1 MANIKKFN
9 PETQNW
15 ETWASSSASGVYS
28 VNPTLLSEEEQF
40 TSVEDALV
48 RDREDIET
56 MKKNISW
63 LALHG
68 GGGSGGGGGDYME
81 VTSTIDILDQNHNP
95 TNQIIWKTGSKSVA
109 YQITSSK
116 ASNKFTVTAT
126 LDGYTIYS
134 ESGVAQTMRSI
145 TINKIGAY
153 SSSTKHVLR
162 ISAVDSWDNVTTAQA
177 VINET
182 AIKLNKAVNTY
193 TVNIDEIT
201 RGSVLSINYQS
212 SIIGDYVLYWGTSSD
227 LDVNSDHRLGWKEI
241 SIRSAFA
248 EDVVI
253 PYWGSEQKDRL
264 LISSD
269 VRSGQTLTFY
279 FVLISVTDPS
289 IKSDVLEVKSTVISP
304 REIAIQPITL
314 STEISEATNI
324 SKASIMNCNFIA
336 YLNST
341 SLTYDYTITA
351 RKLQLNESTG
361 EYDVTDSKVLID
373 NSFGR
378 YGNVTTVTIN
388 SLPRDDFFEG
398 GHIYRFDIYARDRMD
413 ITKYNTAYSY
423 VQIQSASNDTIPL
436 NVDYRKVFDFNVWG
450 DRGPD
455 DQTWVWTNT
464 NESFN
469 HSGENKNVTTTMK
482 LNNMGGKS
490 KLESTHCRL
499 TNKAYAI
506 INKSTINGEPIA
518 WFPTDTTSSL
528 SGLVPAQSPQ
538 FTLSITYHN
547 DFTPDD
553 GRTIFNFGN
562 YVPATSSSVGY
573 GRGILINNHDFYVKI
588 GPNSPLITGKI
599 QDSIYHEI
607 DIVFGRGNVSADSNV
622 SVEVYHNGVLL
633 AINKEVSAADVF
645 GLSQFDEM
653 SIACYKQGRSLT
665 QFTNIKL
672 QSVALYAIALNPY
685 QIVCNWI
692 NHLVT
697 YELDG
702 NTLNTTLLNKKLGE
716 NLITAKDDGTYECA
730 IWDIDSGEFS
740 TQNWITINNGQLA
753 PDGRLHQI
761 CPIPIVILDLATN
774 SNWTW
779 DRFKQSWAS
788 TQQLPAENVPMYF
801 YKEFGGETVLNNIPV
816 TVEGQGTTSKAY
828 AIKNLNID
836 FGENNLFWAKQSW
849 FPERIYTLKADV
861 VDSAHVNNA
870 CIGKFV
876 NTCAQNTTLLAPTP
890 PMRYFN
896 ENKADFD
903 LPQSAV
909 GEDGVSVKHTL
920 EGFPVLLLVRF
931 PKPDGTTVNQSL
943 GIYSFN
949 LGREAYYNMGFK
961 VLKRFKDVNDQPL
974 SETAMAPMLLGRPD
988 ESLDVVDFDA
998 QSWEGKDSFNCTP
1011 KREATKAE
1019 IDAASNGGYD
1029 TSVNAT
1035 MPVQLDGYFWSS
1047 YPNHIKHFWENKYP
1061 KGANVSDFQALCR
1074 DLVECPYTKGSSN
1087 IEVGSAS
1094 VYQYD
1099 WDGTKMF
1106 VPDQT
1111 TNATT
1116 IKRLNKDT
1124 PPFNIPNARFYY
1136 VVSMLF
1142 GLVDSLGKN
1151 LNLRLW
1157 KNTHLP
1163 EVSPIWYTC
1172 FYDMD
1177 TAMGIDN
1184 AGAECVRPDVLD
1196 EELYNDPEL
1205 VRKFAYGTYG
1215 NEKMYTVRDN
1225 KLWGILDHPTFK
1237 DQYGASGG
1245 VGGGEASK
1253 ESLYASV
1260 WNFIRTNYLK
1270 SADDFMDRYF
1280 DNQTEGVGELLYN
1293 QDFDVKYVS
1302 TPQSSYM
1309 YGDRKAFVKDWI
1321 TKRIKFLDSYF
1332 GYLQRSGSEPYLED
1346 VTINDCSFKNIIK
1359 IKHQSGVEYVPV
1371 VTNAPCIITTTIG
1384 GQSTNNYYV
1393 PDNTPTNIRVA
1404 NSVGTSGIQTQIN
1417 NSDLLLEIRNMPE
1430 LSVQAFEPAETRNI
1444 DTGGEYVDDLYSKQY
1459 GSLSS
1464 FTKFNVSGNKTFEND
1479 GIDFIKLFK
1488 TWNEGE
1494 NTLPYT
1500 LTELDLS
1507 NTKNSSVTS
1516 FQLNLRS
1523 PKVGLNGAN
1532 YYQNPFENLTDIN
1545 IVNSCVTG
1553 VTLPE
1558 DIALNT
1564 LQIAGSAIENVILN
1578 GQSILKTID
1587 FSNCIALNE
1596 VSLNNCT
1603 AFETLTLSG
1612 TPLLNRVSITKC
1624 PVLREM
1630 SIDMNAYDKT
1640 INVYVDE
1647 VPGLKKLSIT
1657 NVRASDSVISINASG
1672 LEELTLKGCEFSEI
1686 ILSSSCK
1693 STLKSLDISSS
1704 LVKIVNWD
1712 GRFNGDYLDLSDC
1725 PSLVQGGINITSN
1738 TAIRKVQLPNIQ
1750 GQPVNLNFS
1759 FSGCVNLERIYGNIN
1774 INKAAAFKN
1783 CTKFKIH
1790 GGYFKSNGDLKSVV
1804 TSGGK
1809 QLYLSDVEVS
1819 GQCLQDGFQSGKEV
1833 TNMVI
1838 NITSPTEL
1846 FMNTSI
1852 DAFDVYYV
1860 LRHLGP
1866 NVRNISSMFRD
1877 CKNIKMKITSSQV
1890 DNSPHWTMF
1899 EKCGGVTNIN
1909 YLFYGSSEMGPF
1921 RIYGNHTYEGGHQGL
1936 LTPLVN
1942 CKNFVHVFGQDGHGS
1957 LWFIADKD
1965 TFRLDEGQYFGGV
1978 DATVDIDH
1986 FRPRDV
1992 YANLNNMTTE
2002 QAYLAYNSPSDSALS
2017 GFERGNIKDFFI
2029 GFKRLPTDLSYVL
2042 YSLRYMKFGTNSDPD
2057 VSDKMIKIPLEVT
2070 SMDHCFNSESSSGN
2084 ISLQRI
2090 FTRNPDTQEFDV
2102 RHISSCFS
2110 GSGGATW
2117 VMDNG
2122 SLEGFTK
2129 LATFSGVFSGTN
2141 KVITDNEFPY
2151 HIFDPCCETISNV
2164 GGFFSHVTGTPQE
2177 TVKLPGTLFTRC
2189 TNLTNISSCFSY
2201 FGIDFELTPNGF
2213 VNCHKL
2219 SNVSS
2224 LFTYT
2229 THALNYLPNH
2239 FFNVGFIDSSVD
2251 LIGAQINQQVVEL
2264 PEDATVT
2271 DARVLNTEYLITFE
2285 QDDNGTPKRTTRRY
2299 RNVDIV
2305 EDHIVCNPTSTYW
2318 EQILVYNGVSWMI
2331 QSTTDDYL
2339 PAFPYESWSP
2349 SEPLTVLKHSPRKT
2363 ISSMTSMFVNSNI
2376 LQRYAHELNL
2386 ESYTNGGDV
2395 EPNPDYCPFDYIYQD
2410 GVWVKANRDDHEF
2423 TFMWAFNGHWDE
2435 NIKSLDFNQY
2445 LLVDEIPYD
2454 VKNGSNNPSQLYGCP
2469 PDLLRW
2475 CTTKPSITGLF
2486 SHSGFGGRIPPYLLK
2501 PVPNL
2506 TSTESMFGNCGNIT
2520 SYSVESQPNVYIT
2533 IPPTFFH
2540 YTPNL
2545 TNLSLM
2551 FAHSRIWSNPDVF
2564 GSLKG
2569 FLNVSSIFYGCMW
2582 AGASSTNR
2590 FQLSGVFASNK
2601 ITNCSSA
2608 FNGSYSEATRNQ
2620 YIQFTKMFS
2629 TDKTI
2634 HPESADDHVF
2644 YGYTSGTYVIH
2655 ETEKTCSTLEARKN
2669 YKYYG
2674 Q

>member
-1 MANIKKFN
+1 MANIKKYN

-28 VNPTLLSEEEQF
+28 VNPTLLPDEEQV

-48 RDREDIET
+48 RDREDIEA

-68 GGGSGGGGGDYME
+68 GGGSGGGGGDYMD

-95 TNQIIWKTGSKSVA
+95 TNEIIWKTGSKSVA

-145 TINKIGAY
+145 NINKIGAY
-153 SSSTKHVLR
+153 SSSTRHVLR

-212 SIIGDYVLYWGTSSD
+212 SIIGDYILYWGNSSD
-227 LDVNSDHRLGWKEI
+227 LDINSDHRVGWKEI

-253 PYWGSEQKDRL
+253 PYWASEQRNRL
-264 LISSD
+264 LTSND

-279 FVLISVTDPS
+279 FVLISVTDSS
-289 IKSDVLEVKSTVISP
+289 IKSDVLEVKSTVVSP

-314 STEISEATNI
+314 SAELSEATNI
-324 SKASIMNCNFIA
+324 SKMSIMNCNFIA

-351 RKLQLNESTG
+351 NKLELNDSELG
-361 EYDVTDSKVLID
+361 YDVVAAKVLID
-373 NSFGR
+373 NGFGR
-378 YGNVTTVTIN
+378 YGTVSTVTIN
-388 SLPRDDFFEG
+388 SLPKDDFFEG
-398 GHIYRFDIYARDRMD
+398 GNIYRFDIYVRDRMD
-413 ITKYNTAYSY
+413 ITKYNTTYSY
-423 VQIQSASNDTIPL
+423 VNIQSASNSSIPL
-436 NVDYRKVFDFNVWG
+436 GVDYRKVFDFNVWG
-450 DRGPD
+450 DRGPNE
-455 DQTWVWTNT
+455 QTWVWSNS
-464 NESFN
+464 NEEFN
-469 HSGENKNVTTTMK
+469 HSGENKNVTTTMTF
-482 LNNMGGKS
+482 NNMGGKS

-499 TNKAYAI
+499 TNKAYAV
-506 INKSTINGEPIA
+506 INKSTINGEPIS

-538 FTLSITYHN
+538 FTLSISYHN

-553 GRTIFNFGN
+553 DRTIFNFGN
-562 YVPATSSSVGY
+562 YVPATTTTPGY

-622 SVEVYHNGVLL
+622 IVEVYHNGVLL
-633 AINKEVSAADVF
+633 AINKRVNAADVF

-653 SIACYKQGRSLT
+653 SIACYKQASNLT

-672 QSVALYAIALNPY
+672 QSVAFYAIALNPY

-702 NTLNTTLLNKKLGE
+702 NTLNTALLNKKLGE

-730 IWDIDSGEFS
+730 IWDIQSGEFS
-740 TQNWITINNGQLA
+740 TQNWITINNGQLS

-761 CPIPIVILDLATN
+761 CPIPIVILDLSTN
-774 SNWTW
+774 SNWNW
-779 DRFKQSWAS
+779 DRFTQSWAS

-801 YKEFGGETVLNNIPV
+801 YKAFGGETVLNSIPV

-836 FGENNLFWAKQSW
+836 FGENRLFWAKQNW

-876 NTCAQNTTLLAPTP
+876 NTCAQNTTLLGETP

-896 ENKADFD
+896 ENKSEFD
-903 LPQSAV
+903 LPESAV
-909 GEDGVSVKHTL
+909 GEDGVSIKHTL
-920 EGFPVLLLVRF
+920 EGFPVLLLARF
-931 PKPDGTTVNQSL
+931 PKSDGTTINKSL

-949 LGREAYYNMGFK
+949 LGRESYYNMGFK
-961 VLKRFKDVNDQPL
+961 VLKRFKDTNDQPL
-974 SETAMAPMLLGRPD
+974 GETAIAPMLLGRPD
-988 ESLDVVDFDA
+988 ESLDVIDFNA

-1011 KREATKAE
+1011 KREQTESE
-1019 IDAASNGGYD
+1019 INAASNGGYD

-1061 KGANVSDFQALCR
+1061 GGANIADFQALCR

-1087 IEVGSAS
+1087 IEVGAAS

-1136 VVSMLF
+1136 VISMLF

-1151 LNLRLW
+1151 LNMRLW
-1157 KNTHLP
+1157 KNTHLQN
-1163 EVSPIWYTC
+1163 VDPIWYTC

-1205 VRKFAYGTYG
+1205 IRKFAYGTYG

-1270 SADDFMDRYF
+1270 SADDFMEKYF

-1302 TPQSSYM
+1302 TPQSTYM

-1346 VTINDCSFKNIIK
+1346 VTINDCSYKNIIK
-1359 IKHQSGVEYVPV
+1359 IKHQSGTEYVPV

-1384 GQSTNNYYV
+1384 GQTTNYYYV
-1393 PDNTPTNIRVA
+1393 PANTPTDIRVA
-1404 NSVGTSGIQTQIN
+1404 NSVGTAGIQTQIN

-1464 FTKFNVSGNKTFEND
+1464 FTKFNVSGNKTFENG

-1488 TWNEGE
+1488 TWNNGE
-1494 NTLPYT
+1494 DTLPYT
-1500 LTELDLS
+1500 LTELNLS
-1507 NTKNSSVTS
+1507 NTKNNNVTS
-1516 FQLNLRS
+1516 FQLNLKDDR
-1523 PKVGLNGAN
+1523 VGLNGAS
-1532 YYQNPFENLTDIN
+1532 YYRNPFENLTDIN
-1545 IVNSCVTG
+1545 IVNSCVTD

-1596 VSLNNCT
+1596 VSLNNCA
-1603 AFETLTLSG
+1603 AFETLNLAG
-1612 TPLLNRVSITKC
+1612 TPLLNRVSVTKC
-1624 PVLREM
+1624 PVLHTM
-1630 SIDMNAYDKT
+1630 SINMNGCDGA
-1640 INVYVDE
+1640 IRIFVDE
-1647 VPGLKKLSIT
+1647 VPGLKHLTIS
-1657 NVRASDSVISINASG
+1657 NVRNTGSTISIIASG
-1672 LEELTLKGCEFSEI
+1672 LEDLSLEGCEFSEI
-1686 ILSSSCK
+1686 QLSSSCK
-1693 STLKSLDISSS
+1693 NTLKSLDISNS
-1704 LVKIVNWD
+1704 LVKVINWD
-1712 GRFNGDYLDLSDC
+1712 GTFNGDYLDLSEC
-1725 PSLVQGGINITSN
+1725 PSLVQGGINITNN
-1738 TAIRKVQLPNIQ
+1738 TAIQKLQLPNIA
-1750 GQPVNLNFS
+1750 GSPVNLNFS

-1774 INKAAAFKN
+1774 VNRAAAFKD
-1783 CTKFKIH
+1783 CKKFKIH
-1790 GGYFKSNGDLKSVV
+1790 GGTFDSKSVKL
-1804 TSGGK
+1804 GNGK
-1809 QLYLSDVEVS
+1809 QLYLADAEIS
-1819 GQCLQDGFQSGKEV
+1819 GECLADKFQEGSQV
-1833 TNMVI
+1833 TNLVI
-1838 NITSPTEL
+1838 NIASPTEL
-1846 FMNTSI
+1846 FRNTAV

-1860 LRHLGP
+1860 LRHLGS
-1866 NVRNISSMFRD
+1866 NVRNISSMFRE
-1877 CKNIKMKITSSQV
+1877 CPNIKMKITSSTI

-1899 EKCGGVTNIN
+1899 DKCGNIEDIS
-1909 YLFYGSSEMGPF
+1909 YLFFNDDELGPF
-1921 RIYGNHTYEGGHQGL
+1921 RLYGNHIDDGGHQGL
-1936 LTPLVN
+1936 FTPLVN
-1942 CKNFVHVFGQDGHGS
+1942 CKNFTQVFGKDGHGS
-1957 LWFIADKD
+1957 TWFIADLN
-1965 TFRLDEGQYFGGV
+1965 TFKLDDNVYFGGS
-1978 DATVDIDH
+1978 DTTITINH

-1992 YANLNNMTTE
+1992 YDNLNDMTTA
-2002 QAYLAYNSPSDSALS
+2002 QVYLAYSSPNDSSLNT
-2017 GFERGNIKDFFI
+2017 FTRGTLKGVFS
-2029 GFKRLPTDLSYVL
+2029 GFKRLPSTLEYMF
-2042 YSLRYMKFGTNSDPD
+2042 YSLRYLDFGSNIDADFSNTMD
-2057 VSDKMIKIPLEVT
+2057 KIPLEVT
-2070 SMDHCFNSESSSGN
+2070 SINNCFNAEDTSGN
-2084 ISLQRI
+2084 IILQRL
-2090 FTRNPDTQEFDV
+2090 FTRNPETNEFDV
-2102 RHISSCFS
+2102 RYISNCFD
-2110 GSGGATW
+2110 GSSGATW
-2117 VMDNG
+2117 QIDNN
-2122 SLEGFTK
+2122 SLSGFTQ
-2129 LATFSGVFSGTN
+2129 LATFSSVFSGTS
-2141 KVITDNEFPY
+2141 KIISGTDFPY
-2151 HIFDPCCETISNV
+2151 NIFDPCKDTISNIS
-2164 GGFFSHVTGTPQE
+2164 GFFSYVTGLAQN
-2177 TVKLPGTLFTRC
+2177 VKIPGTLFTKC
-2189 TNLTNISSCFSY
+2189 KNLTNISSCFSH
-2201 FGIDFELTPNGF
+2201 FGMDFEPTANGF
-2213 VNCHKL
+2213 INCPKL
-2219 SNVSS
+2219 SNVSN

-2229 THALNYLPNH
+2229 NKSTKCIPNN
-2239 FFNVGFIDSSVD
+2239 FFNTGFIDNNVTI
-2251 LIGAQINQQVVEL
+2251 IGAGINEQFIDI
-2264 PEDATVT
+2264 PNTVY
-2271 DARVLNTEYLITFE
+2271 DQRPLGNEYLVATE
-2285 QDDNGTPKRTTRRY
+2285 ENDTRVTRRY
-2299 RNVDIV
+2299 RNVEVVGNRIK
-2305 EDHIVCNPTSTYW
+2305 CNPMSTYW
-2318 EQILVYNGVSWMI
+2318 EQVSIFNGSSWAI
-2331 QSTTDDYL
+2331 DSTSDYA
-2339 PAFPYESWSP
+2339 PVFSYESW
-2349 SEPLTVLKHSPRKT
+2349 EPTSLVVLKHLPRKT
-2363 ISSMTSMFVNSNI
+2363 ITSMNTPFHESN
-2376 LQRYAHELNL
+2376 LLRYRYYHPINL
-2386 ESYTNGGDV
+2386 DPYTNGGDV
-2395 EPNPDYCPFDYIYQD
+2395 EPNPDYCPFDYIYEE
-2410 GVWVKANRDDHEF
+2410 GTWSRCNRDDHEF
-2423 TFMWAFNGHWDE
+2423 TFMWAFDGAWD
-2435 NIKSLDFNQY
+2435 NDIKELDFTTY
-2445 LLVDEIPYD
+2445 LLEDEIPYN
-2454 VKNGSNNPSQLYGCP
+2454 VMNSENNASSLYGCP

-2475 CTTKPSITGLF
+2475 CTSRPDIGNLF
-2486 SHSGFGGRIPPYLLK
+2486 SNSGFGGRIVPYLLK
-2501 PVPNL
+2501 PVDNL
-2506 TSTESMFGNCGNIT
+2506 SSISSMFYACSNIT
-2520 SYSVESQPNVYIT
+2520 AYCLETSQNTYVT
-2533 IPPTFFH
+2533 IPPTFFD

-2545 TNLSLM
+2545 TELNNAFSHCVLYT
-2551 FAHSRIWSNPDVF
+2551 NPDVF
-2564 GSLKG
+2564 GGLKG
-2569 FLNVSSIFYGCMW
+2569 YLNVAGIFYGVRW
-2582 AGASSTNR
+2582 SGGTSSNK

-2601 ITNCSSA
+2601 IVNCSSA
-2608 FNGSYSEATRNQ
+2608 FSGDYSDSTRNQ
-2620 YIQFTKMFS
+2620 YIQFNNMFS
-2629 TDKTI
+2629 KDKTI
-2634 HPESADDHVF
+2634 HPESADNRVF
-2644 YGYTSGTYVIH
+2644 YGYTSESYVTH
-2655 ETEKTCSTLEARKN
+2655 EVDKTCSQIAAKKN
-2669 YKYYG
+2669 YLFYG